1 MRKVSLVVLV
11 GLLSVATA
19 MVVAAAGARGRGEI
33 DARTHAWTDE
43 DVTTTSA
50 EWTAIPG
57 LRTRTGCQ
65 GNDNASATVSL
76 ELAERSD
83 PVQVRVV
90 MDALAVHCDDC
101 PDGDGLLNP
110 STVTFGGEGASSYT
124 FVGRTPGKGGSFFT
138 VQWRTDPED
147 QGAPSA
153 TVESG
158 TLDVLWKEQGGRGS
172 RSC

>member
-1 MRKVSLVVLV
+1 MRKLSVAVLV

-19 MVVAAAGARGRGEI
+19 LVVAAAGARGRGDV
-33 DARTHAWTDE
+33 DARAHAWTDE

-50 EWTAIPG
+50 EWEALPG

-76 ELAERSD
+76 ELAGQSD

-90 MDALAVHCDDC
+90 MDALALAGDD
-101 PDGDGLLNP
+101 DTLLNP
-110 STVTFGGEGASSYT
+110 SEVTFAGEGASSYT

-138 VQWRTDPED
+138 VQWRVDPD
-147 QGAPSA
+147 QQGSLSA
-153 TVESG
+153 TIESG
-158 TLDVLWKEQGGRGS
+158 TLDVLWKEQGGKGP